1 MHTEHVKVCTFVCD
15 RSTWSW
21 RWPLS
26 FLEMDL
32 RQLAAL
38 VAIADHGSFS
48 AAARALY
55 TVQSNVSAHVA
66 RLERE
71 LGETLIDRQA
81 GELTPAGSL
90 VVERARRILRELDDI
105 PGDLASDQEQVSG
118 QTRLGVIGTTARWL
132 MPQVLGALARRH
144 EAVRVIVHEGS
155 TSSLLPMLVSR
166 TIDAAVVHLP
176 VDDPELDVEP
186 LFAEDL
192 MLLAH
197 QSHVLAERTEIDLG
211 ELAAHPLLLPPAG
224 TSLRRVVDR
233 AASNHNA
240 TLRVQAEIDGVR
252 LLTSLAF
259 DGYGAAIVPATA
271 VPGWLRGEFRLVTV
285 HGLPRRV
292 VGWTQ
297 RRRPGANAATRAAQ
311 TITREIVTS
320 RGARQ
325 AGVHPDPSARPLRH
339 QDRSATPT

>member
-1 MHTEHVKVCTFVCD
+1 
-15 RSTWSW
+15 
-21 RWPLS
+21 
-26 FLEMDL
+26 MDL

-55 TVQSNVSAHVA
+55 TVQSNVSTHIA

-71 LGETLIDRQA
+71 LGQTLVDRHA
-81 GELTPAGSL
+81 GELTPAGTL
-90 VVERARRILRELDDI
+90 VVERARRVLRELDDI
-105 PGDLASDQEQVSG
+105 PGDLVSDNDHIAG

-132 MPQVLGALARRH
+132 MPQVLGAVQRAH
-144 EAVRVIVHEGS
+144 PGVRAIVHEGS
-155 TSSLLPMLVSR
+155 TSTLLPMLVSR
-166 TIDAAVVHLP
+166 QIDAAVVHLP
-176 VDDPELDVEP
+176 VDDPEIDVDP

-197 QSHVLAERTEIDLG
+197 DQHPLADRHELMLAE
-211 ELAAHPLLLPPAG
+211 LAPHPLLLPPPG

-233 AASNHNA
+233 AAAAQNMS
-240 TLRVQAEIDGVR
+240 LRVQAEIDGVR

-271 VPGWLRGEFRLVTV
+271 VPGWLRGEFRLIRV

-292 VGWTQ
+292 VGWAQ
-297 RRRPGANAATRAAQ
+297 RRRPRTNAATRAVKV
-311 TITREIVTS
+311 ITRDLVAS

-325 AGVHPDPSARPLRH
+325 PGVHPGAADHPLRGTE
-339 QDRSATPT
+339 RTGTP

>member
-1 MHTEHVKVCTFVCD
+1 
-15 RSTWSW
+15 
-21 RWPLS
+21 
-26 FLEMDL
+26 MDL

-55 TVQSNVSAHVA
+55 TVQSNVSTHIA

-71 LGETLIDRQA
+71 LGDVLVDRHA
-81 GELTPAGSL
+81 GEPTPAGAL
-90 VVERARRILRELDDI
+90 VVERARRVLRELEDI
-105 PGDLASDQEQVSG
+105 PGDLASDRDHIAG

-132 MPQVLGALARRH
+132 MPQVLGAVQRNH
-144 EAVRVIVHEGS
+144 PGVRAIVHEGS
-155 TSSLLPMLVSR
+155 TSTLLPMLVNR
-166 TIDAAVVHLP
+166 QIDAAVVHLP
-176 VDDPELDVEP
+176 IDDPEIEVDP

-197 QSHVLAERTEIDLG
+197 TAHPLAEREELLLS
-211 ELAAHPLLLPPAG
+211 ELAHHPLLIPPPG

-233 AASNHNA
+233 AASNQNVV
-240 TLRVQAEIDGVR
+240 LRVQAEIDGVR

-259 DGYGAAIVPATA
+259 DGYGPAIVPATA
-271 VPGWLRGEFRLVTV
+271 VPGWLRGDFRLIRV

-292 VGWTQ
+292 VGWAQ
-297 RRRPGANAATRAAQ
+297 RRRPRTNAATNAVKVL
-311 TITREIVTS
+311 TRQLVTA

-325 AGVHPDPSARPLRH
+325 PGVHPDAVDGPLRSTE
-339 QDRSATPT
+339 RT

>member
-1 MHTEHVKVCTFVCD
+1 
-15 RSTWSW
+15 
-21 RWPLS
+21 
-26 FLEMDL
+26 MDL

-55 TVQSNVSAHVA
+55 TVQSNVSTHIA

-71 LGETLIDRQA
+71 LGQTLVDRHG
-81 GELTPAGSL
+81 GELTAAGAL
-90 VVERARRILRELDDI
+90 VVERARRVIRELEDI
-105 PGDLASDQEQVSG
+105 PGDLASDNEHVSG

-132 MPQVLGALARRH
+132 MPQVLGALQRTH
-144 EAVRVIVHEGS
+144 PGVRAIVHEGS
-155 TSSLLPMLVSR
+155 TSTLLPMLVSR
-166 TIDAAVVHLP
+166 QIDAAVVHLP
-176 VDDPELDVEP
+176 IDDPEIEVEP

-197 QSHVLAERTEIDLG
+197 TQHPLADRDDLLLT
-211 ELAAHPLLLPPAG
+211 ELAPHPLLLPPTG

-233 AASNHNA
+233 AAANQNVV
-240 TLRVQAEIDGVR
+240 LRVHAEIDGVR

-271 VPGWLRGEFRLVTV
+271 VPGWLRGDFRLIRVQ
-285 HGLPRRV
+285 GLPRRV
-292 VGWTQ
+292 VGWAQ
-297 RRRPGANAATRAAQ
+297 RRRPRTNAATRAVRV
-311 TITREIVTS
+311 ITRELVAA

-325 AGVHPDPSARPLRH
+325 PGVYPDAADRPLRGPE
-339 QDRSATPT
+339 RI